1 MLPNLILEHNG
12 LRMPDWVKN
21 SILVYDYQGLD
32 KVKVI
37 VILLLY
43 FLYVLQIK
51 YRNYLGMFI

>member
-1 MLPNLILEHNG
+1 MLPYLILEHNG

-21 SILVYDYQGLD
+21 SILVYNYQGL
-32 KVKVI
+32 VKVI

-43 FLYVLQIK
+43 FLYVLKIK